1 MVEDLEQIT
10 KDLERHV
17 KLAEDRLNQLKYLQA
32 DFENYRKWS
41 EKEKASVIALA
52 NESLIKDLLVI
63 LDDFDQA
70 IPSLEKEENRE
81 GLLMIRKKMMKI
93 LGEYGLQ
100 PIECVGKKFDPH
112 FHEVISKEKCQQE
125 SDTILKDFSTGYQLK
140 SKVIRPSKVKIA
152 EQIAENVGDNY
163 GKREDYWD

>member
-1 MVEDLEQIT
+1 MTEDPEQLT
-10 KDLERHV
+10 KDLEMNL

-41 EKEKASVIALA
+41 EKEKALIIGLA
-52 NESLIKDLLVI
+52 NENLIRDLLVI

-81 GLLMIRKKMMKI
+81 GFLMIRKKLIKI
-93 LGEYGLQ
+93 LSEYGLQ
-100 PIECVGKKFDPH
+100 PIECKGQKFDPH
-112 FHEVISKEKCQQE
+112 YHEVICKEKCQQE
-125 SDTILKDFSTGYQLK
+125 SDTILEDFSTGYQLK

-152 EQIAENVGDNY
+152 EHIAENEGENN
-163 GKREDYWD
+163 GKREDNRN